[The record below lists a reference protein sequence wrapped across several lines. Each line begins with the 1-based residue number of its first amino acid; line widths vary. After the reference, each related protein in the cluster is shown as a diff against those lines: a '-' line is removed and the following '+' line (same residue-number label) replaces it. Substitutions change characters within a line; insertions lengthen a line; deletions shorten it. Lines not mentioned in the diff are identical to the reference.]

1 MDVELFVSCQPT
13 GADRWQTH
21 VCGAS
26 RAHVDVRESVPES
39 IENYQCFVTI
49 ANVRDDAFS
58 GAGGGGAACREDCRV

>member
-1 MDVELFVSCQPT
+1 MDVELFVSCQLT

-26 RAHVDVRESVPES
+26 RAHVDVRESVPER

-49 ANVRDDAFS
+49 ANVRAMRS
-58 GAGGGGAACREDCRV
+58 QVQEVVAQHVVKTAA